1 MAVVSTEHGN
11 ASHDNLRG
19 QTNLSLAQTPNW
31 AFFHLYWCVF
41 IYSMAK
47 MPQMRWGS
55 RSGYDNSVI
64 AFIQRELDPD
74 MDDMIHVHNDNE
86 VHNSVVSI

>member
-1 MAVVSTEHGN
+1 
-11 ASHDNLRG
+11 
-19 QTNLSLAQTPNW
+19 
-31 AFFHLYWCVF
+31 
-41 IYSMAK
+41 

-64 AFIQRELDPD
+64 AFIQRELDSD